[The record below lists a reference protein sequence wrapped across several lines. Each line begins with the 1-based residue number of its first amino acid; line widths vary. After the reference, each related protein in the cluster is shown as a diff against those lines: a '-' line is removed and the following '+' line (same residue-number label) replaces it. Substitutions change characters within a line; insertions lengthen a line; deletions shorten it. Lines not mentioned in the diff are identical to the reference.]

1 MFLFLIIINIVLFLD
16 IEYCQIVQQNETL
29 FSPLSDE
36 LITFINQHPD
46 AGWKAQR
53 TNRFS
58 TIEDAKTM
66 MGVLFEDSNQRARL
80 RPTINHNDVNMR
92 IPKFFDSR
100 KRWKNCQSIR
110 TIRDQSSCGSCW
122 AFGAVESMSDRI
134 CIHSNSR
141 ISVELSAVNLLS
153 CCTRCGSGCNG
164 GLPGLAWD
172 YWKYEGI
179 VTGGSNETPSGC
191 QPYPF
196 PKCNH
201 HQSTSQMYPPCEG
214 QYYSTP
220 ECYTT
225 CQHDYRKSYKKDKF
239 YGKSS
244 YNIDGYEIAIM
255 KEILLNGP
263 VEGAFFVYEDF
274 LNYKSGVYKHI
285 TGSYLG
291 GHAIRILGWGVHKN
305 HIPYWLCANSWN
317 NEWGDK
323 GYFKI
328 LRGTNECGIESMV
341 TAGLPNLHK

>member
-1 MFLFLIIINIVLFLD
+1 MILFLPLLLTVLFMD
-16 IEYCQIVQQNETL
+16 IENCHAIQQNKTYFHP
-29 FSPLSDE
+29 FSDQ
-36 LITFINQHPD
+36 LITFINNHPN

-58 TIEDAKTM
+58 TIEDAKLM
-66 MGVLFEDSNQRARL
+66 MGVIMEDNNQRIKL
-80 RPTINHNDVNMR
+80 RPTIRHNDVN
-92 IPKFFDSR
+92 IKLPKFFDSR
-100 KRWKNCQSIR
+100 KHWKNCPSIR

-134 CIHSNSR
+134 CIHSKSK

-153 CCTRCGSGCNG
+153 CCTRCGLGCNG
-164 GLPGLAWD
+164 GIPGMAWD

-179 VTGGSNETPSGC
+179 VTGGSNETHTGC

-201 HQSTSQMYPPCEG
+201 HSSTKGYPPCESH
-214 QYYSTP
+214 YYSTP
-220 ECYTT
+220 ECYKT
-225 CQHDYRKSYKKDKF
+225 CQDDYHKPYKKDKF
-239 YGKSS
+239 YGKTS
-244 YNIDGYEIAIM
+244 YNVASEEISIM

-263 VEGAFFVYEDF
+263 VEGGFYVYEDF
-274 LNYKSGVYKHI
+274 LHYKSGVYKHI

-291 GHAIRILGWGVHKN
+291 GHAIRILGWGIEHN

-317 NEWGDK
+317 DQWGDH

-328 LRGTNECGIESMV
+328 LRGKNECGIESAIS
-341 TAGLPNLHK
+341 AGLPKLHR